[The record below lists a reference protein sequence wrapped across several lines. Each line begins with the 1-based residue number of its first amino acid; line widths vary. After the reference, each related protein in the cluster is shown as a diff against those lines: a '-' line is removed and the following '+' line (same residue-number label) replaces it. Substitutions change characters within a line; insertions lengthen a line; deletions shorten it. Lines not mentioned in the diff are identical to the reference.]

1 MSAGSALP
9 HSPHLSTRA
18 GTLKTAESANRT
30 ADDASLDASL
40 ESASSGSGSV
50 VRCESACE
58 IERSKECGRVRVGA
72 GGMYGGD
79 EHPSPSDPS
88 ASSERRT
95 SKKTSAAKKPCGM
108 QRLCGVAACLG
119 QHPGRLGP
127 TTRPRYGTR
136 MRTRRTCSVRVKHFV
151 CWVTAPRQHRCC
163 RSPWMG
169 NGAYRVF
176 LRLALGTPR
185 LSIVTGTFSCGRE
198 RPDIQ
203 GCNMQRCNDAARR
216 RLLLRQRTAGHIGRS
231 QAVVPT
237 KPTHP
242 RWVGSHGWLPRS
254 TRADCSARRPGGG
267 GSALGADPC
276 EARGALATHHILSHT
291 LACAACACL
300 LAQRGRRIRA
310 QTAGRWSRHCSM
322 WLGGEATQPRACACV
337 RACESM

>member
-1 MSAGSALP
+1 MFAGSALP

-50 VRCESACE
+50 VRCELACE

-136 MRTRRTCSVRVKHFV
+136 MRMRRTCTVRVKHFV
-151 CWVTAPRQHRCC
+151 CLVRAIISTATASLL
-163 RSPWMG
+163 SPWMG
-169 NGAYRVF
+169 NGGYRVF

-237 KPTHP
+237 KSTHP
-242 RWVGSHGWLPRS
+242 KWAHTAGCLGAHGRTAVLGARGEGGARSGLIHAKRAAPLRRITSCHTRWR
-254 TRADCSARRPGGG
+254 ARRAHAGWHSAAAAFVLRPPGGG
-267 GSALGADPC
+267 LG
-276 EARGALATHHILSHT
+276 T
-291 LACAACACL
+291 AAW
-300 LAQRGRRIRA
+300 G
-310 QTAGRWSRHCSM
+310 
-322 WLGGEATQPRACACV
+322 
-337 RACESM
+337 